1 MTQNNN
7 SYDVIVLGAGHAG
20 VEAAYAASRQGVN
33 VALITSSLDDFSRL
47 FCNVSIGGPAKGIV
61 VRELS
66 VLGGI
71 MPLAADMSQT
81 QTKVLNTSK
90 GPAVQVL
97 RAQVDKV
104 EYPKFVK
111 DFVLNKTNIKVI
123 PAIVVGMIIEDKQV
137 KGVILEDG
145 TQVLSTSLIITAG
158 TFLSSKTMKGEQIIK
173 EGPDKMFT
181 VESISQQLI
190 KNGIWT
196 VRLKT
201 GTPPR
206 IKTSTI
212 NFDILQKEPG
222 SDKPIF
228 FTRNKEQEI
237 TKEYENLPAY
247 LTYTNEETHKVINEN
262 INRSY
267 LYSEEISG
275 VGPRYC
281 PSIEDK
287 VKRFATK
294 DRHQI
299 FIEIE
304 SRYLDTS
311 YLAGLSSSMPKDV
324 QDKIIK
330 TIPGLENAE
339 IAKYAYAIEYDAIDP
354 RQLKQTLEL
363 KQVQNLYMAG
373 QVNGTS
379 GYEEAAAQ
387 GFVAGTNA
395 ALKIKDKEP
404 FIIGRDEGYIG
415 VMIDDITTKGILD
428 PYRLL
433 TSRAEYRLLLRNDNA
448 ERRLYEKAHK
458 FNFMNDDEYDFY
470 VNKFNLYEE
479 LKNELESIKVSSGDE
494 NFQKLLKHLNLD
506 KTMNLGKYDLLSLI
520 KRPEFSLNQ
529 LYEWN
534 VMDLP
539 EKFNSLTSLDF
550 ETITIEIKFE
560 GYLRKQHREVKK
572 YNSAQKMLIPDN
584 LDYNDVPNLAIEA
597 VEKLNKFKPMTLHQ
611 ASNISGINPSDVMM
625 LQVYLSSI
633 NKE

>member
-1 MTQNNN
+1 MTKNNKV
-7 SYDVIVLGAGHAG
+7 YDVIVLGAGHAG
-20 VEAAYAASRQGVN
+20 VEAAYVASRQGVS
-33 VALITSSLDDFSRL
+33 VGLVTSSIDDFSRL

-66 VLGGI
+66 ILGGV

-111 DFVLNKTNIKVI
+111 DFILNKTNIDVVPSIVI
-123 PAIVVGMIIEDKQV
+123 GLIIEEKQV
-137 KGVILEDG
+137 KGVVLEDG
-145 TQVLSTSLIITAG
+145 TRIYSKTVIITAG

-181 VESISQQLI
+181 VESISQQLV
-190 KNGIWT
+190 KNEVWT

-212 NFDILQKEPG
+212 NFDILQPEPG
-222 SDKPIF
+222 SDIPIH
-228 FTRNKEQEI
+228 FTRDQDSYE
-237 TKEYENLPAY
+237 KEYENLPAY
-247 LTYTNEETHKVINEN
+247 LTYTNEKTHEIIRNN
-262 INRSY
+262 LHRSY
-267 LYSEEISG
+267 LYSDEISG
-275 VGPRYC
+275 IGPRYC

-287 VKRFATK
+287 VKRFSTK

-304 SRYLDTS
+304 SKHMDTS

-324 QDKIIK
+324 QDEIIK

-363 KQVQNLYMAG
+363 KQIQNLYMAG

-387 GFVAGTNA
+387 GFIAGVNA
-395 ALKIKDKEP
+395 ALKIKGGNP

-448 ERRLYEKAHK
+448 ERRLYKKAYQ
-458 FNFMNDDEYDFY
+458 FNLLSKEQYEFY
-470 VNKFNLYEE
+470 ENKFNLYED
-479 LKNELESIKVSSGDE
+479 LKIDLENIKVSTTNE
-494 NFQKLLKHLNLD
+494 NFKNLLKHLNLID
-506 KTMNLGKYDLLSLI
+506 SMQLGKYDLLSLI
-520 KRPEFSLNQ
+520 KRPEFTLNILKQ
-529 LYEWN
+529 WKVLEL
-534 VMDLP
+534 DS
-539 EKFNSLTSLDF
+539 KFDILNNLDF
-550 ETITIEIKFE
+550 ETITIEIKFD
-560 GYLRKQHREVKK
+560 GYLKKQQREVKK
-572 YNSAQKMLIPDN
+572 YNSAQKMLIPEN
-584 LDYNDVPNLAIEA
+584 LNYSTVPNLAIEA
-597 VEKLNKFKPMTLHQ
+597 VEKLSKFKPTTLYQ
-611 ASNISGINPSDVMM
+611 ASNISGINPSDIMM
-625 LQVYLSSI
+625 LQVYLSTLS
-633 NKE
+633 KE